1 MSTKQRSSRT
11 IRRRSRDRG
20 SALLVTLIVV
30 AGLSLLGLAFVGVS
44 ETESAIAANQR
55 DGIQTQAIAEAGA
68 RAVMEWFQNPQW
80 ARGLGIMPSNSPAPD
95 GMKRTRSVDGIDDV
109 YKPLASQFLFDK
121 PYRPAR
127 QHRFL
132 GDEDTA
138 DITITDDIDAAT
150 LQNLN
155 TFLFGANSLA
165 AGRITE
171 IRVYAPPIV
180 GGTRVNGFWSGG
192 ERFGTAT
199 IRVTAEKWS
208 ADEGGSLR
216 ARRIVRLVV
225 GEFPMPIPAGPIQTA
240 SNAAFGGSFDV
251 HWGDEV
257 ALGTLNPSVSR
268 TRIPWAN
275 AFDRPAFERGYDQEV
290 FPVAV
295 TPPPPALPPPNSIN
309 YLNELVGKSFQDPW
323 AGSRARGTNTHCGTC
338 GAYAYNA
345 VEGQPVHAAFQNQTQ
360 TIFPT
365 MRAVTFPTIRYQ
377 IWQRIALQGRGS
389 KGIYYFK
396 HDDNEPGNFKRNGIG
411 DSHPVAY
418 WVNTRGTGA
427 KLGPGFY
434 FFDTENEV
442 DPQTTGGGTNTS
454 VLTPG
459 FSWNSN
465 DFDGDFL
472 MSGFIYLN
480 VEQYESSGGGTS
492 APTLPYNMPGE
503 IWRDVGHR
511 TWNTTTSSWVVDAS
525 GSPVLT
531 GAGDGEFSFQ
541 DMNGNGKFDVVI
553 RSAPTPIISND
564 PTPTAPRNEYLV
576 KTWQTGAY
584 AEGNCAVPPAGGGA
598 PPANA
603 CSEPHEP
610 YLNFIYPTTNS
621 GSVTIGWEP
630 YASQTRRPRDL
641 NGTTVPTCAATPD
654 RCTSNGFDRDG
665 ALVNIPAILN
675 GVLYNEGSY
684 HSTGNVDYF
693 GSVLIRGT
701 ANATGNAQIWFDE
714 KLIKD
719 NWAPPGMPRVIVY
732 SSMTDEQ

>member
-1 MSTKQRSSRT
+1 MRTTQRSSKT

-68 RAVMEWFQNPQW
+68 RAAMEWFQNPQW
-80 ARGLGIMPSNSPAPD
+80 ARGLGIMPSNAPAPD
-95 GMKRTRSVDGIDDV
+95 GMKRIRSVDGIDDV
-109 YKPLASQFLFDK
+109 YKPLSSQLLFDK

-132 GDEDTA
+132 GDEETA
-138 DITITDDIDAAT
+138 DITITDDIDEAT
-150 LQNLN
+150 LENLN
-155 TFLFGANSLA
+155 TFLFGANSRA

-180 GGTRVNGFWSGG
+180 GGTLVGGFWSGG
-192 ERFGTAT
+192 DRFGTAT

-208 ADEGGSLR
+208 ADEGGTLR

-225 GEFPMPIPAGPIQTA
+225 GEFPMPIPAGPIQSA

-275 AFDRPAFERGYDQEV
+275 AFDRPAFERGYDAET
-290 FPVAV
+290 FPLVA
-295 TPPPPALPPPNSIN
+295 PNNIN
-309 YLNELVGKSFQDPW
+309 YLYELVGKSFQDPW

-338 GAYAYNA
+338 GAYAFNA
-345 VEGQPVHAAFQNQTQ
+345 VEGQPVHAAFQGQVQTQ
-360 TIFPT
+360 FPT
-365 MRAVTFPTIRYQ
+365 MRAVTFPTIDYT

-396 HDDNEPGNFKRNGIG
+396 HDDGSPGNFKRNGIG
-411 DSHPVAY
+411 DSHPVSY
-418 WVNTRGTGA
+418 WVNTRGDGA
-427 KLGPGFY
+427 RLGPGFY

-442 DPQTTGGGTNTS
+442 DPQLVNGGTNTA

-459 FSWNSN
+459 FSWNSQ
-465 DFDGDFL
+465 DFGGDFL
-472 MSGFIYLN
+472 MSGFIYMN
-480 VEQYESSGGGTS
+480 VEEYESTGGGTS
-492 APTLPYNMPGE
+492 APSLPYNMPGE

-511 TWNTTTSSWVVDAS
+511 TWVAGGWQLDAS
-525 GSPVLT
+525 GVPTLT

-541 DMNGNGKFDVVI
+541 DMNGNGRFDVVV
-553 RSAPTPIISND
+553 RSATTPVQSND
-564 PTPTAPRNEYLV
+564 PTPSAVRNEYLV
-576 KTWQTGAY
+576 KTWQAAAY
-584 AEGNCAVPPAGGGA
+584 PEGNCAAPPAGGGI

-610 YLNFIYPTTNS
+610 YLNMIYPTTNS
-621 GSVTIGWEP
+621 GVVTIGWEP
-630 YASQTRRPRDL
+630 YATQTRRPRDL
-641 NGTTVPTCAATPD
+641 NGTTVPTCAATPE

-675 GVLYNEGSY
+675 GVLYNEGRY

-701 ANATGNAQIWFDE
+701 ADATGNAQIWFDE